1 MGALA
6 EITLMAQEV
15 DADQVALLDL
25 HDVTLFDS
33 EANPTIPVITDGEVL
48 VKNCIPVQIT
58 DLTSN
63 SPVTLGDPMQFTA
76 MTTGSEPVTYSWD
89 FDSDGVPEQSG
100 EGLSTTTYTFDTP
113 GSHTVT
119 LTVENP
125 CGTDEETLVVEVCQP
140 VSIDDFVSDSPVTL
154 GETMNFTATVS
165 GSEPI
170 DYTWDFGGTG
180 TLVGGGEE
188 TGAYVYDEPGTYT
201 VTLTVENACGSDEAT
216 LVVEVCDPVTI
227 DAFVSDSPV
236 MIGEVMNFT
245 ATVSGSEP
253 IDYTW
258 DFGGTGTL
266 VGGGE
271 ETGAF
276 LYDEPGTYTVVLSV
290 ENACG
295 EDEESLV
302 VTVEG
307 YMLFMPIIAQ
317 NYTP

>member
-1 MGALA
+1 
-6 EITLMAQEV
+6 
-15 DADQVALLDL
+15 
-25 HDVTLFDS
+25 
-33 EANPTIPVITDGEVL
+33 
-48 VKNCIPVQIT
+48 
-58 DLTSN
+58 
-63 SPVTLGDPMQFTA
+63 
-76 MTTGSEPVTYSWD
+76 
-89 FDSDGVPEQSG
+89 
-100 EGLSTTTYTFDTP
+100 
-113 GSHTVT
+113 
-119 LTVENP
+119 
-125 CGTDEETLVVEVCQP
+125 
-140 VSIDDFVSDSPVTL
+140 
-154 GETMNFTATVS
+154 
-165 GSEPI
+165 
-170 DYTWDFGGTG
+170 
-180 TLVGGGEE
+180 
-188 TGAYVYDEPGTYT
+188 
-201 VTLTVENACGSDEAT
+201 
-216 LVVEVCDPVTI
+216 VEVCDPVTI